1 MSDFQIKDQFYLD
14 EKPFKILSGAIHY
27 FRVHPDDQYYSLCN
41 PKALGFNTVET
52 YVPCNLHESK
62 KGHFCFDGI
71 LDAERFLR
79 IAQELGLYA
88 IVRPS
93 PPIFVQ
99 SGNEVDSP
107 LG

>member
-27 FRVHPDDQYYSLCN
+27 FRVYPDDQYYSLFN
-41 PKALGFNTVET
+41 PQALGFNTVET
-52 YVPCNLHESK
+52 YVPWNLHESK
-62 KGHFCFDGI
+62 KGHFYFDGI
-71 LDAERFLR
+71 LEVERFLR